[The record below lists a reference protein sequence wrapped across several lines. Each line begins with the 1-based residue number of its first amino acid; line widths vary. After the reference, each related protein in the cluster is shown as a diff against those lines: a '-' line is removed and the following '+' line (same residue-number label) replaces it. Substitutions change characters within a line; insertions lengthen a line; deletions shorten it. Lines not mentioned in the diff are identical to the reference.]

1 LTTEREH
8 IPALDGLRG
17 LAILF
22 VLLLHLFNYGFLHN
36 WFSWGWMG
44 VDLFFVLSGFL
55 ITSILIDTKHKKGF
69 IKSFLLRRALR
80 TLPLYYGVLI
90 IFAFIAPHF
99 GPTAWFSKYQIFF
112 WTHTSN
118 FLFFNK
124 GFFRPLGHFWSLALE
139 EQFYL
144 VWPFIVLVANCKQLI
159 GIAIVFV
166 MVSIGLRM
174 TIDNPIVT
182 YGLPLAHVD
191 GLSIGAIIAILYRL
205 NREALFRYSKLALG
219 VCCLLFLGCLFFN
232 RSLEYDHRA
241 PLMITIVSLFF
252 GAILITSLR
261 SPMVKNI
268 LTNKV
273 LLFFGKYSYGMYVF
287 NSIFFHFSNW
297 AGAERLTGNQRLI
310 VCSGLFLV
318 IIVTSVLSYR
328 LFEDRFLRMK
338 KRVNQMFLEPKQEIS

>member
-22 VLLLHLFNYGFLHN
+22 VLLLHLFNYGFLESL
-36 WFSWGWMG
+36 FSWGWMG

-55 ITSILIDTKHKKGF
+55 ITGILIDTKHKKGF

-80 TLPLYYGVLI
+80 ILPLYYGVLI

-99 GPTAWFSKYQIFF
+99 GPTAWFGQKQIFF

-118 FLFFNK
+118 FLFLNK
-124 GFFRPLGHFWSLALE
+124 GFFRPLGHFWSLAIE

-144 VWPFIVLVANCKQLI
+144 VWPFIVLFANCKQLI
-159 GIAIVFV
+159 WIAIVFV

-174 TIDNPIVT
+174 TVDNPMLT
-182 YGLPLAHVD
+182 YGLPFAHLD
-191 GLSIGAIIAILYRL
+191 GLSIGAIIAVLYRL
-205 NREALFRYSKLALG
+205 NREVLFSYSKLIMG
-219 VCCLLFLGCLFFN
+219 VCFLIFLGCLAVN
-232 RSLEYDHRA
+232 RSPDFGHQT
-241 PLMITIVSLFF
+241 PLTITIVSLFF
-252 GAILITSLR
+252 GAVLITSLR

-273 LLFFGKYSYGMYVF
+273 LLFFGKYSYGIYVF
-287 NSIFFHFSNW
+287 NSIFIHFSNW
-297 AGAERLTGNQRLI
+297 AGADRLTGNQRLI
-310 VCSGLFLV
+310 VYSGLFLL
-318 IIVTSVLSYR
+318 IIVTSVLSYH
-328 LFEDRFLRMK
+328 LFEVRFLRLK
-338 KRVNQMFLEPKQEIS
+338 KRVNQIFLEPNMEKS